1 MYQNIYIKQTKK
13 DNEVH
18 LWDDKAGYQRFTFK
32 NYAYTK
38 DGTGVHTS
46 LYGDKLKKINFWT
59 HEDLQSGKIFE
70 SDVPIETRVLVDRYT
85 DDDNVS
91 QGHREMYFDIEVE
104 VTDGFPEPST
114 AENKITA
121 IALYDKIADK
131 YSCFVLEHQIQ
142 ISYHFANLLESK
154 SLLF

>member
-46 LYGDKLKKINFWT
+46 LYGDKLKKVNYWT
-59 HEDLQSGKIFE
+59 HEDLQNGKIFE

-91 QGHREMYFDIEVE
+91 QGHR
-104 VTDGFPEPST
+104 
-114 AENKITA
+114 
-121 IALYDKIADK
+121 
-131 YSCFVLEHQIQ
+131 
-142 ISYHFANLLESK
+142 
-154 SLLF
+154 